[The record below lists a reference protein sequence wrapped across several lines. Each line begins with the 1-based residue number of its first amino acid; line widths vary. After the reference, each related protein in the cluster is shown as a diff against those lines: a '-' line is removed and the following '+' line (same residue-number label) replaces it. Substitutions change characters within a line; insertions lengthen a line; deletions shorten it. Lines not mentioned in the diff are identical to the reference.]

1 MPSVT
6 ELLIANIF
14 GTIAILVSV
23 MPFFFG
29 LLAEL
34 SKAVSLTDSRNN
46 YSYYR
51 GIFKIY
57 LTQLLISLFFMW
69 FVKLWDIIVKKDI
82 YKLEGVNHAFEN
94 WWNPNWKA
102 GMLSGDEA
110 TAGLYAYQG
119 LIRVP
124 FETFFSLFMILVP
137 LSALVIATFRTSQGN
152 PQYKRGSQIVEQSFN
167 AVMFSIASAALF
179 YFYLEVIDISLR
191 MPNSIHDMVENWWFK
206 LLT

>member
-1 MPSVT
+1 MPTVT

-14 GTIAILVSV
+14 GTIAILISV
-23 MPFFFG
+23 LPFFFS
-29 LLAEL
+29 LLSEMA
-34 SKAVSLTDSRNN
+34 KALSLTDSRNN

-57 LTQLLISLFFMW
+57 ITQLLISLFFMW

-82 YKLEGVNHAFEN
+82 YKLEGMNHAFDN
-94 WWNPNWKA
+94 WWNPNWEA
-102 GMLSGDEA
+102 GMHSGDEA

-137 LSALVIATFRTSQGN
+137 ISALVIALFRVSQGN
-152 PQYKRGSQIVEQSFN
+152 PQYTRGSRVVEQSFN
-167 AVMFSIASAALF
+167 VVTFTIASTALY
-179 YFYLEVIDISLR
+179 YFYLDIIDISLR
-191 MPNSIHDMVENWWFK
+191 MPNSIHDMVESWWFN

>member
-1 MPSVT
+1 MPTVT

-14 GTIAILVSV
+14 GTIAILISV
-23 MPFFFG
+23 MPFFFS
-29 LLAEL
+29 LLSEL
-34 SKAVSLTDSRNN
+34 SKALSLTDSRNN

-57 LTQLLISLFFMW
+57 LTQILISLFFMW

-82 YKLEGVNHAFEN
+82 YKLEGANHAFEH
-94 WWNPNWKA
+94 WWDPNWKT

-124 FETFFSLFMILVP
+124 FETFFSLSMILIP
-137 LSALVIATFRTSQGN
+137 ISALIIALFRTSQGSS
-152 PQYKRGSQIVEQSFN
+152 QYRQGSRVVEQSFN
-167 AVMFSIASAALF
+167 AVLFSITSTALY
-179 YFYLEVIDISLR
+179 YFYLDVIDVSLR
-191 MPNSIHDMVENWWFK
+191 MPNSIHDMVENWWFH